1 MKNCDMPLYPL
12 LAVYVLMCFVVFGKA
27 VYEVVVPWR
36 YGAGRVDVTLD
47 DVMLA
52 LACVIV
58 YAAIWPVTLVVLIA
72 NGAANWWARHKRSD
86 DRLAEL
92 ERFRIEARVA
102 SGCSLGATD
111 GEVLAAIKRSMSGVD
126 ARAIAEIRK
135 AMSKENMS

>member
-1 MKNCDMPLYPL
+1 MPLYPL

-27 VYEVVVPWR
+27 VYETFVPWR
-36 YGAGRVDVTLD
+36 YGFKLD
-47 DVMLA
+47 ESTPYDGVLA

-86 DRLAEL
+86 DRLTEL

-111 GEVLAAIKRSMSGVD
+111 GEVLVAIKRAMCGED

>member
-1 MKNCDMPLYPL
+1 MPLYPL
-12 LAVYVLMCFVVFGKA
+12 LVVYVLMCFVVFGKVA
-27 VYEVVVPWR
+27 YEVIVPWH
-36 YGAGRVDVTLD
+36 YGVGRADNTLAN
-47 DVMLA
+47 MILA
-52 LACVIV
+52 FVCLIV
-58 YAAIWPVTLVVLIA
+58 YAAIWPVTLAVLVVNKTID
-72 NGAANWWARHKRSD
+72 WCTRYKRSG
-86 DRLAEL
+86 DRLTEL